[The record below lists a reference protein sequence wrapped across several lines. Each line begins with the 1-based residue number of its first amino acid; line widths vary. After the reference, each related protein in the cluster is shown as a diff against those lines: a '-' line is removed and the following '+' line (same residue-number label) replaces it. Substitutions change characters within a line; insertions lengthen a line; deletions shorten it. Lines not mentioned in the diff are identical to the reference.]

1 MPTST
6 TSRGRPHT
14 LGFDMDGF
22 LTDGEDFTLGDT
34 AIRCVWTPGHT
45 EGCMSFIIPVL
56 DEGRSHHL
64 AI

>member
-1 MPTST
+1 
-6 TSRGRPHT
+6 
-14 LGFDMDGF
+14 MDGF